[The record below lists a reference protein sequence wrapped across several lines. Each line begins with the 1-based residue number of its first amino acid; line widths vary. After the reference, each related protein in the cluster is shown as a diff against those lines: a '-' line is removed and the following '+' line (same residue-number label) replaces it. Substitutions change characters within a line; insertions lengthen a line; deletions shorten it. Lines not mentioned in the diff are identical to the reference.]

1 MALPNSE
8 LLYSLEEYLDLE
20 RRSEERHEYL
30 DGFIWLMA
38 GESGAHADICTN
50 LTRIVSTQLL
60 GTRCRARSKDTKV
73 RSGPAPRS
81 RRATKGLFSYPDLV
95 VICDEPQYQDKH
107 RDVVTNSA
115 VIIEVLSEST
125 EAFDRGE
132 KFLRY
137 QVWNPT
143 LTDYLLVSQD
153 KPLVEHFARHSDGS
167 WVYRFYQGLEQ
178 GAQINS
184 IDCVLNPSEVYDRVV
199 FPPVED
205 EIADEG
211 ESSH

>member
-1 MALPNSE
+1 MALPKSE
-8 LLYSLEEYLDLE
+8 LLYSIEEYLELE

-30 DGFIWLMA
+30 DGFIWQMA
-38 GESGAHADICTN
+38 GASGAHADICTN

-81 RRATKGLFSYPDLV
+81 RRATKGLFSYPDLA

-153 KPLVEHFARHSDGS
+153 KPLIEHFARQSDGT
-167 WVYRFYQGLEQ
+167 WVYRFYQGLDKPM
-178 GAQINS
+178 QIHL
-184 IDCVLNPSEVYDRVV
+184 IDCELNPSDVYDRIV
-199 FPPVED
+199 FPPDKD
-205 EIADEG
+205 EIIDEA
-211 ESSH
+211 ELPH